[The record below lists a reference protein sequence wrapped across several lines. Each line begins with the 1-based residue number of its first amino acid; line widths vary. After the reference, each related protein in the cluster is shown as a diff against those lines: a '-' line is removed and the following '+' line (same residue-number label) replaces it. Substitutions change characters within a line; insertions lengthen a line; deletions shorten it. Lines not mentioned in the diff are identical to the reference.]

1 MKSILIGSCTAVVLA
16 VAVACGGSGGGT
28 PQTQPSGVPSGGG
41 NNVNATTIS
50 ILGDRGGASFTPNPA
65 PSGNADL
72 VFKNTDTQIH
82 RIVANDGS
90 FDSGDIAPGT
100 TSKAVS
106 MTTDG
111 TNYHCL
117 IHPDMIGAVSRRAP
131 GRHRPAATSTA
142 KCFCGSGVPRFRGP
156 CARGYVVTPSP

>member
-1 MKSILIGSCTAVVLA
+1 MKSILIGSCTAIVLA
-16 VAVACGGSGGGT
+16 VVAACGGSGGGT

-41 NNVNATTIS
+41 NNVNATTIN

-65 PSGNADL
+65 PNGSADL
-72 VFKNTDTQIH
+72 VFKNNDTQIH

-100 TSKAVS
+100 TKTVS
-106 MTTDG
+106 LSTDG

-117 IHPDMIGAVSRRAP
+117 IHPDMIGAVAASDGAP
-131 GRHRPAATSTA
+131 PP
-142 KCFCGSGVPRFRGP
+142 CSGIY
-156 CARGYVVTPSP
+156 C

>member
-1 MKSILIGSCTAVVLA
+1 MKSILIGSGTAIVLA
-16 VAVACGGSGGGT
+16 VVVAACGGGSGSGS

-50 ILGDRGGASFTPNPA
+50 ILGDRGNASFTPNPA
-65 PSGNADL
+65 PSGNSDL

-90 FDSGDIAPGT
+90 FDSGDIAPGA

-111 TNYHCL
+111 TNYHCV
-117 IHPDMIGAVSRRAP
+117 IHPDMIGAVTSASTGAP
-131 GRHRPAATSTA
+131 P
-142 KCFCGSGVPRFRGP
+142 P
-156 CARGYVVTPSP
+156 CRDAYC